1 MVLLIRELDWIKG
14 EDKMEIVT
22 RKESKVFKTPPKKSL
37 SPWATA
43 RQKFVK
49 NKLAMI
55 SFIFLI
61 IVAVLSVLAPYIT
74 TADISRINIGDM
86 GLKPSSEHWLGTD
99 KSGRD
104 VFTRLL
110 YGGRISLLVG
120 LSCTIFVIFIG
131 TVVGSIAGYFGGAV
145 DNLLMRFTDL
155 VLNFPFLV
163 FVIVINAI
171 LFGVGIVNSVWVLIG
186 VISLLSWGGIARIVR
201 SKILAEKENEYIIA
215 AVSIGCSPAKVI
227 IKHLLPNVLSTI
239 IVQATIT
246 FATMIVIE
254 SALSYLGFG
263 VPQEIPSW
271 GNMLNSAREP
281 DVLQFK
287 LWIWVPPAII
297 ITLTIL
303 SINFIGEGLKDAL
316 NPKSRR

>member
-1 MVLLIRELDWIKG
+1 MQ
-14 EDKMEIVT
+14 IVT
-22 RKESKVFKTPPKKSL
+22 QKDTNISAPPPNKSL
-37 SPWATA
+37 SPWAIA
-43 RQKFVK
+43 RKKFVQ

-55 SFIFLI
+55 SFIFLV
-61 IVAVLSVLAPYIT
+61 IVAIISFLAPYIT
-74 TADISRINIGDM
+74 TADITRVNIGEM
-86 GLKPSSEHWLGTD
+86 SLEPSSKHWLGTD

-120 LSCTIFVIFIG
+120 LSCTLFVIFIG
-131 TVVGSIAGYFGGAV
+131 TLVGSVAGYFGGAV
-145 DNLLMRFTDL
+145 DNLLMRFTDFI
-155 VLNFPFLV
+155 LNFPFLV

-171 LFGVGIVNSVWVLIG
+171 FFGKVSGLWVLIA
-186 VISLLSWGGIARIVR
+186 VISLLYWGGIARIVR

-227 IKHLLPNVLSTI
+227 VKHLLPNVLSTI

-246 FATMIVIE
+246 FASMIVIE

-263 VPQEIPSW
+263 VPQETPSW
-271 GNMLNSAREP
+271 GNMLNSANEP

-287 LWIWVPPAII
+287 LWIWMPPALI
-297 ITLTIL
+297 ITMTIL
-303 SINFIGEGLKDAL
+303 SINFIGEGLKDAF